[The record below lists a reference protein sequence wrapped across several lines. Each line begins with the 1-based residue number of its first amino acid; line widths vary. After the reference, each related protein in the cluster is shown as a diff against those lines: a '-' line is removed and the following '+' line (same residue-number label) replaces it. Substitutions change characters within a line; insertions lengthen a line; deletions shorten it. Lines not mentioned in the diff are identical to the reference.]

1 MIITSFW
8 WQKTESIYAVVENKN
23 DLYNGFIYRF
33 DPKNLKTPFIPTV
46 SKNFVTFNFYHQIIN
61 FIIEIN

>member
-8 WQKTESIYAVVENKN
+8 WQKTESIYIVVENKN

-46 SKNFVTFNFYHQIIN
+46 SQNLMKFNFYQIIN
-61 FIIEIN
+61 SIIEIN